1 MMVYPPSYHGMPD
14 IESKN
19 PSLGNFLEKLPRTF
33 FRVHQRNLGRVS
45 CEGKKK
51 KERNTRADIYRN
63 PSLLT
68 FEWSS
73 NRVLGQRTRVS
84 STPRNSFIE
93 KGVSSPWLTC
103 RTRKEEERMRG
114 RERERGGVQAG
125 YRKLLLFYQPTV
137 STGETR
143 SNGIKKPLRDRDCS
157 RLTVS
162 HPSPYPRSSHH
173 HHHPLDSDQSDRSTA
188 TAMMTLLS
196 FPATPLTRSDFLSA
210 WKRRVSS
217 GKTML

>member
-45 CEGKKK
+45 YEGEKKK
-51 KERNTRADIYRN
+51 KERNTRAIYRN

-114 RERERGGVQAG
+114 RERKEGC
-125 YRKLLLFYQPTV
+125 KLDIGNSCS
-137 STGETR
+137 STSQRSQQGKPEVMALRSPSGIET
-143 SNGIKKPLRDRDCS
+143 
-157 RLTVS
+157 
-162 HPSPYPRSSHH
+162 
-173 HHHPLDSDQSDRSTA
+173 A
-188 TAMMTLLS
+188 A
-196 FPATPLTRSDFLSA
+196 A
-210 WKRRVSS
+210 
-217 GKTML
+217 

>member
-1 MMVYPPSYHGMPD
+1 MDHPYEITISVQRIERRIELLKIHSNLSYDGVST
-14 IESKN
+14 IISRYARYRIKESFPGKLSRKTS
-19 PSLGNFLEKLPRTF
+19 PNFLSSTSTKLGARF
-33 FRVHQRNLGRVS
+33 LRG
-45 CEGKKK
+45 GKK

-114 RERERGGVQAG
+114 RERKEGC
-125 YRKLLLFYQPTV
+125 KLDIGNSCS
-137 STGETR
+137 STSQRSQQGKPEVMALRSPSGIET
-143 SNGIKKPLRDRDCS
+143 
-157 RLTVS
+157 
-162 HPSPYPRSSHH
+162 
-173 HHHPLDSDQSDRSTA
+173 A
-188 TAMMTLLS
+188 A
-196 FPATPLTRSDFLSA
+196 A
-210 WKRRVSS
+210 
-217 GKTML
+217 